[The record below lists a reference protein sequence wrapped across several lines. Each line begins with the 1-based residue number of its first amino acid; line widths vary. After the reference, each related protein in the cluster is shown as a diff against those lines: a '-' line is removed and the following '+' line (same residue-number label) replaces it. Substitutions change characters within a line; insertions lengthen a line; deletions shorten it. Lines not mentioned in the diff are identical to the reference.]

1 VNYVHGVARLM
12 STANFMNSEAV
23 ARPSD
28 PSRQSHYAHHAGHVV
43 QFYSNDVFLLESLS
57 SFFGPVLRAGGSAI
71 VIATEAHRQGLEQ
84 QLKTEGLDRSFA
96 QGRFIALDAEETLA
110 KFMVNGLPDKQRF
123 EETVGAALT
132 GLANAGSGDRSHLA
146 AFGEMVAI
154 LWGQGKV
161 EAAVRLEEL
170 WNGLAN
176 THSFHLRCAYPMRH
190 FDREEYGDS
199 FEKICAVHSGVI
211 PEENYSSL
219 GNDDDR
225 DRTIASLQQ
234 KAYSLAREVAERKRV
249 EDELKRN
256 KADLES
262 LVEQRTVALRKL
274 SARLLTQQDSERRR
288 IARELHDCLGQH
300 LIGLKLNVELLR
312 TLPEKK
318 ELWVESE
325 ELMQQCL
332 GEVRAL
338 SYLLHPPTM
347 DAAGLVS
354 AAQWFIDGFG
364 QHSGIKTTFTA
375 PENLGRLP
383 EEVELTLFRALQE
396 GLTNTHRHSEGTAA
410 EVVINRADGAV
421 VLVVKDNGC
430 GIKQDVLQRFKQSG
444 TGLGVGLTGIGERAR
459 DLGGSFQLDSDSSG
473 TTVRVG
479 IPVSSAMN

>member
-1 VNYVHGVARLM
+1 M
-12 STANFMNSEAV
+12 STANLMSSEVV
-23 ARPSD
+23 ARPSHRSGED
-28 PSRQSHYAHHAGHVV
+28 HSAHHAGHVV
-43 QFYSNDVFLLESLS
+43 QFYSNDAFLVESLS
-57 SFFGPVLRAGGSAI
+57 RFFGPVLRAGGGAI
-71 VIATEAHRQGLEQ
+71 VIATEAHRQSLTHQ
-84 QLKTEGLDRSFA
+84 FKSEGLDIDKSIA
-96 QGRFIALDAEETLA
+96 QGRFVALNAEETLA
-110 KFMVNGLPDKQRF
+110 KFMVDDLPDKQRF
-123 EETVGAALT
+123 EETVGAALER
-132 GLANAGSGDRSHLA
+132 LATAGTGDRSRIA

-154 LWGQGKV
+154 LWEQGKG

-176 THSFHLRCAYPMRH
+176 SYSFHLRCAYPMRH
-190 FDREEYGDS
+190 FDGEEHGAS

-219 GNDDDR
+219 VTDDDR

-234 KAYSLAREVAERKRV
+234 KAHSLAREVAQRKKV
-249 EDELKRN
+249 EDELKQN

-274 SARLLTQQDSERRR
+274 SARLLTDQDSERRR

-300 LIGLKLNVELLR
+300 LVGLKLNVELLR

-375 PENLGRLP
+375 PQNLGRLP
-383 EEVELTLFRALQE
+383 EPVELTLFRALQE
-396 GLTNTHRHSEGTAA
+396 GLTNAHRHSEGSAA
-410 EVVINRADGAV
+410 EVWINRTDGIV
-421 VLVVKDNGC
+421 VLVVKDNGR
-430 GIKQDVLQRFKQSG
+430 GIRQDALQRFKQNG
-444 TGLGVGLTGIGERAR
+444 TGLGVGLTGIAERVR
-459 DLGGSFQLDSDSSG
+459 DLGGTLQLDSDSSG
-473 TTVRVG
+473 TTIRVG
-479 IPVSSAMN
+479 IPITSAMN